1 MKKILIASVLIS
13 VALLE
18 RIFFDLGPNVELV
31 TLVIVLASM
40 YLGVRYSVFVALAV
54 TVLSDIVIGNT
65 DILLFT
71 WSGFL
76 LPAIV
81 LPRLIKRNSA
91 FSNILNGTAA
101 GAGSNLFF
109 FAWTNFG
116 VWLLSSMYPNTAQG
130 LLMSYING
138 IPFLKPQL
146 LGTLL
151 FIPLGITIFEFARFF
166 VAQRAK
172 ALLARRSDGLLP
184 EKA

>member
-1 MKKILIASVLIS
+1 MKKTLIASLLIS

-40 YLGVRYSVFVALAV
+40 YLGVRYSILVALAV

-81 LPRLIKRNSA
+81 LPRLIKRGSA
-91 FSNILNGTAA
+91 FGNILNGTAA

-146 LGTLL
+146 LGTIL
-151 FIPLGITIFEFARFF
+151 FVPFGIFIFEFA
-166 VAQRAK
+166 K
-172 ALLARRSDGLLP
+172 SLLVRRSDGLLP